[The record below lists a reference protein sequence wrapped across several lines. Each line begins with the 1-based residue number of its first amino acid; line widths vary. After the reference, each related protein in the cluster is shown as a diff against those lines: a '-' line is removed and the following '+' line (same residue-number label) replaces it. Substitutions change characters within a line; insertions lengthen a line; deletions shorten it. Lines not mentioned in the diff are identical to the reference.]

1 MSVKAINKEEF
12 DNLVRNGGVCLVDF
26 WATWCSPCMMLAPVI
41 EEVSEEFSDGI
52 EFYKVNVDEHAEL
65 AMEFKIMSIPTILVF
80 KNGEVAGKLVGM
92 RDKQEYIDL
101 IEGIL

>member
-12 DNLVRNGGVCLVDF
+12 DNLVRNGGVSVVDF

-41 EEVSEEFSDGI
+41 EEVSEEFSEGVN
-52 EFYKVNVDEHAEL
+52 FYKVNVDEYAEL

-80 KNGEVAGKLVGM
+80 KDGEVCGKLVGM